1 MYSFESMLS
10 NPLFIL
16 LMIWSLIWKGMA
28 LWRSARLEQK
38 IWFIILLVLNTF
50 GILDI
55 IYLLITQKQID
66 KSKHASNPEN
76 QLTKDE

>member
-1 MYSFESMLS
+1 MYNFESMLS

-16 LMIWSLIWKGMA
+16 LMIWSLIWKGVA

-66 KSKHASNPEN
+66 KSKHASKPEN

>member
-1 MYSFESMLS
+1 MYNFESMLS

-16 LMIWSLIWKGMA
+16 LIIWSLIWKGMA
-28 LWRSARLEQK
+28 LWRAARLEQK
-38 IWFIILLVLNTF
+38 IWFIVLLILNTF

-66 KSKHASNPEN
+66 KFKQKPSSKN
-76 QLTKDE
+76 QLTKEE

>member
-1 MYSFESMLS
+1 MYNFESMLS

-16 LMIWSLIWKGMA
+16 LMVWSLIWKGMA
-28 LWRSARLEQK
+28 LWRSARLKQK

-66 KSKHASNPEN
+66 KSKYSSSTPEN
-76 QLTKDE
+76 QLTKD